1 MFRLDQNRSV
11 LFYVDIIFFMN
22 AVTFDA
28 EGQVISQVQALFAQM
43 DKTEMKILKLEG
55 SFVFY
60 ISVKSKSG
68 IVSFRKQ
75 EILLSDRQG
84 STYRRL
90 MIKTDEQFNFIKH
103 QLLFDTKII
112 NIAANSTRL
121 LKIDLATY
129 KISTFDSYLNPIHSQ
144 VED

>member
-1 MFRLDQNRSV
+1 LFRLDQNRSV